1 MGKKLSKQKRNT
13 KKSQKIKTNFLE
25 QIQTIISFK
34 TQIIHTRVIN
44 AKKNKY
50 RMKNHIIS
58 NINYV
63 SITFTLQNYW
73 IKQTLNGSI
82 ITTVPVPFTFTIMIV
97 FPHTTLTHNE
107 KLKNFKNEFKAVH
120 SKFKDKKILTG
131 LTLQQ
136 YNTWLRIQF
145 VKNIEDK
152 LNTVKS
158 NGYIW

>member
-44 AKKNKY
+44 AKKKNKY

-97 FPHTTLTHNE
+97 FPHTTLTHNQ
-107 KLKNFKNEFKAVH
+107 KLK
-120 SKFKDKKILTG
+120 KFQKWIQG
-131 LTLQQ
+131 STLE
-136 YNTWLRIQF
+136 IQWQ
-145 VKNIEDK
+145 KNIDRINVTTIQHMITHTICK
-152 LNTVKS
+152 K
-158 NGYIW
+158 YRR